1 MSFGGGGSGSGTT
14 TTTQA
19 TQPYGPAEPALGQI
33 ISEAGQIYGQGPM
46 AAGYVPP
53 SDQTMQ
59 GLATQETMAN
69 AANQQ
74 ILGTIQ
80 GQYTNPFLSP
90 LIQQSAQD
98 VYSSV
103 AGQFSGQGRTPTSPM
118 AQQAVIGQVAQ
129 KALPY
134 AFGQLERE
142 RGRQLQTARAVPSL
156 TAVGGSLEDIQ
167 RQQQM
172 GPQASLA
179 QYYNTIAPIAYGLPT
194 QQASSQAPG
203 ANPMGMA
210 AGGAL
215 TGAALGGSLFE
226 KGMTL
231 PGVGSISGGMGGAL
245 LGGLGGL
252 LGGLL

>member
-1 MSFGGGGSGSGTT
+1 MSFGGGSGGGGQTT
-14 TTTQA
+14 TIQQA
-19 TQPYGPAEPALGQI
+19 DPYAPAQPALNQI
-33 ISEAGQIYGQGPM
+33 ISEAGTIYGQGPS
-46 AAGYVPP
+46 AAGYVAPTQ
-53 SDQTMQ
+53 QTLQ
-59 GLATQETMAN
+59 GIAASEQTAQ

-98 VYSSV
+98 VYSNV
-103 AGQFSGQGRTPTSPM
+103 AGQFSGAGRTPGSPLS
-118 AQQAVIGQVAQ
+118 QATVTGQVAQ

-142 RGRQLQTARAVPSL
+142 RARQLQTAQAVPSL
-156 TAVGGSLEDIQ
+156 TAVGGALEDIT

-179 QYYNTIAPIAYGLPT
+179 QYYNTVAPIAYGLPT
-194 QQASSQAPG
+194 KQSITQAPPP
-203 ANPMGMA
+203 NVMGMA
-210 AGGAL
+210 GGGAMM
-215 TGAALGGSLFE
+215 GAAMGNMMVPGG
-226 KGMTL
+226 
-231 PGVGSISGGMGGAL
+231 GGAMYGAA